1 MSLKKIIDSKP
12 KNLAFLV
19 GNGINRYPNNQ
30 TAFSWEDLL
39 IIVWNKFSKEKIIK
53 IPNGISLTEFYD
65 LLDVE
70 TSNFSATN
78 SKIQKEICEMLKKS
92 EYSNHHSKFL
102 QKAKQLNSP
111 VLTTNFDLNLPHSL
125 ELKSF
130 KDESSIKYY
139 PWTIYFSNE
148 KLENPTNGFGVWY
161 INGYI
166 NSHFS
171 LRLGLS
177 HYMGSVGKARKSL
190 YREVDDTGLFKCKDI
205 KQWHGRNTWLDIFFK
220 KSLCIFGLTLN
231 ENEVFIRWLLIER
244 AKYFN
249 KFPLMKKDIKSYYV
263 FNKNKDCDD
272 INFEGKKNFL
282 KKIGFEMIG
291 VENYDDIYKC
301 PWE

>member
-19 GNGINRYPNNQ
+19 GNGINRYQ
-30 TAFSWEDLL
+30 DKGTAISWEDLL
-39 IIVWNKFSKEKIIK
+39 INVWNKFSSKKIDK
-53 IPNGISLTEFYD
+53 IPDGISITEFYD
-65 LLDVE
+65 LLDIE
-70 TSNFSATN
+70 TSNLTATN
-78 SKIQKEICEMLKKS
+78 SKIQKEICKMLKKS
-92 EYSNHHSKFL
+92 KYSIYHSKFL

-111 VLTTNFDLNLPHSL
+111 VLTTNFDLNLPNSL
-125 ELKSF
+125 QLKSF
-130 KDESSIKYY
+130 KDDSSLKYY
-139 PWTIYFSNE
+139 PWTVYYSNE
-148 KLENPTNGFGVWY
+148 KLEYPTKCFGIWY

-166 NSHFS
+166 NSYLS

-205 KQWHGRNTWLDIFFK
+205 EQWYGRNTWLDIFFK
-220 KSLCIFGLTLN
+220 KSLCIFGLALN

-249 KFPLMKKDIKSYYV
+249 KFPKMKKDIKSYYI
-263 FNKNKDCDD
+263 FNKNKDCDN
-272 INFEGKKNFL
+272 NFEGRKNFL
-282 KKIGFEMIG
+282 EKIGFEMIG
-291 VENYDDIYKC
+291 VEDYDDIYKF